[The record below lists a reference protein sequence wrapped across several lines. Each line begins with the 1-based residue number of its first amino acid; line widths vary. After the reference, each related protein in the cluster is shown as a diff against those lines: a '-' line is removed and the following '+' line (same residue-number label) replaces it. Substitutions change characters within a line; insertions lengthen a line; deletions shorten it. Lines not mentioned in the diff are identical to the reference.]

1 MPKFDPIAAG
11 WQPIKDSDNEKFDPK
26 AMGWE
31 PIKTSEDEK
40 FDPIALGWEPESRGI
55 YFSNITELPKIAG
68 QQLATLADATASV
81 PRWLLNKAEK
91 AFGREETKPLSSNFE
106 APTDIAGKIV
116 NQGLETVGDVLST
129 VIPGGAL
136 GKAAQAEK
144 LIKYAPKTA
153 KVLGT
158 VGDVLGN
165 IKLQNTTGLKGIAKE
180 AASETSKIAKPALV
194 AGLGSGTLEEMGMDP
209 LYAGLAGSGAL
220 AIPALLR
227 GGKNALIK
235 AIRNGDVTSEDIKKY
250 NEALIASGQEPVK
263 FGLFDSKNGTFGSF
277 KGSALKS
284 GAAQKKANSLKET
297 ITDAPTLESYF
308 ENGIR
313 ESSPETIIR
322 NGRSFSVPKQNI
334 EYEELVNSLHS
345 PKASIKISE
354 FGNSF
359 KNPDD
364 ASHAMKAII
373 NKLSPTGNYIEIA
386 RNFDNLP
393 SNVKKTLFGYMS
405 SEEKNKLNGA
415 LRITTRMAPRL
426 EKEAAKKIIK
436 EKSPLQN
443 YLTDAISLPLIGLS
457 LHDFGLTAAS
467 YAALKAAYK
476 HGTPAIK
483 KKISDLLHMDTSA
496 QRKFFGRGVE
506 TDKTPYSRLSKDI
519 IRKEKPAAS
528 TAAEEST
535 VKSASRKNTSKQQTK
550 SNEDSSQAK
559 TAEQTQP
566 ETNNPQTTEA
576 SNAKTKQSQTK
587 TKPSEDTAKQSH
599 ESATNEKHSHKNQT
613 NQAQNETVINQMVEE
628 LDFIKKYANPNT
640 VNLRQFRNKYLKMG
654 ASPEEI
660 AIAEDLIKAHK
671 KSYNTK
677 NKPKNRVSESEIARH
692 SGGADNTYL
701 AGVHTG
707 EVGEFPGAIWKWPER
722 RAPYELVDNY
732 KHLLSEPINLRQT
745 AVQKR
750 NEYKPTPES
759 LAFLDDFIKSKKIKF
774 RTGGKVS
781 NTVPNKHFAVF
792 LSQLSKSSNKM
803 HARR

>member
-40 FDPIALGWEPESRGI
+40 FDPIALGWEPESRGR
-55 YFSNITELPKIAG
+55 YVSSITELPKIAG
-68 QQLATLADATASV
+68 QQLATFTDAVSSL
-81 PRWLLNKAEK
+81 PRWGLNKIREK
-91 AFGREETKPLSSNFE
+91 LGYEEIKPLSSNFE
-106 APTDIAGKIV
+106 APTDIAGRIANK
-116 NQGLETVGDVLST
+116 GAELAGDVVSAF
-129 VIPGGAL
+129 IPGGIL

-153 KVLGT
+153 KALGT

-165 IKLQNTTGLKGIAKE
+165 IKLQNTMGLKGIAKE

-194 AGLGSGTLEEMGMDP
+194 AGLGSGTLEEMGIDP

-277 KGSALKS
+277 EGSALKS
-284 GAAQKKANSLKET
+284 GAAQKKANLLKET
-297 ITDAPTLESYF
+297 ITDTPTLESYF
-308 ENGIR
+308 ENGVR

-426 EKEAAKKIIK
+426 EKEAAEKIIK
-436 EKSPLQN
+436 EKTPLQN
-443 YLTDAISLPLIGLS
+443 YLTKAVKTSLTGVTYHDLGLS
-457 LHDFGLTAAS
+457 KLTVDT
-467 YAALKAAYK
+467 LVWAYK
-476 HGTPAIK
+476 HGTPVIK

-535 VKSASRKNTSKQQTK
+535 VKSASRKNTSKQQQTK

-576 SNAKTKQSQTK
+576 SNAKTK
-587 TKPSEDTAKQSH
+587 PSEDAAKQSH
-599 ESATNEKHSHKNQT
+599 ESATNEKRSNQLVLHKNQT
-613 NQAQNETVINQMVEE
+613 AHSQNETVINQMVEE
-628 LDFIKKYANPNT
+628 IDFIKRYTNPNT

-654 ASPEEI
+654 ASPEET
-660 AIAEDLIKAHK
+660 ALAEDIIKTHK

-707 EVGEFPGAIWKWPER
+707 EVGEFPGAVWKWPKR
-722 RAPYELVDNY
+722 RTPYELVDNY

-759 LAFLDDFIKSKKIKF
+759 LSFLDDFIKSKKIKF

-781 NTVPNKHFAVF
+781 NTVPNKHLAVF